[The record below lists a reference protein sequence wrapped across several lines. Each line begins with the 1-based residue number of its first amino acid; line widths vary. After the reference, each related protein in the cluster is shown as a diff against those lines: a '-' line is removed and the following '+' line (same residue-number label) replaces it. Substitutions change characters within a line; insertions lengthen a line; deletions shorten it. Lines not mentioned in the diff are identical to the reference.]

1 MSFLGKVVK
10 KSVGLCANGLDHVI
24 TQSASGIE
32 NKYGENALV
41 QTASEIGSS
50 SVRATEMTVKR
61 LADIADGGIE
71 AGVGY
76 LTKDEASVKS
86 GWKQSKSAGKE
97 LVTGVGKGL
106 AYTVA
111 AGAKTTTSAV
121 QAGKHYVQ
129 GDRNQARQELGETK
143 GHAKRFAKVMVAGLL
158 TFGPINYREKDKLD
172 K

>member
-1 MSFLGKVVK
+1 MVK
-10 KSVGLCANGLDHVI
+10 KSVGLCANGLDYVI

-50 SVRATEMTVKR
+50 SLRATEMTVKR

-86 GWKQSKSAGKE
+86 GWKQSTSAGKE
-97 LVTGVGKGL
+97 LVAGVGKGI

-111 AGAKTTTSAV
+111 AGAKTTSSAV

-129 GDRNQARQELGETK
+129 GNKTLTHQELGQTK
-143 GHAKRFAKVMVAGLL
+143 VHAKRFAKIMVAGLL
-158 TFGPINYREKDKLD
+158 TFGPVNCDDKDKLD
-172 K
+172 KG